1 MLNRIL
7 CSTFLLAFL
16 QLGCGTSS
24 LPGIPTCGD
33 FACNSSETCVTCPRD
48 CGACNAPHCGDA
60 ACNGT
65 EYCANCS
72 LDCGLCEPTACGD
85 GSCNEGESCST
96 CPNDC
101 GNCVACGDGTCAGN
115 ENCSTCPSDC
125 GGCST
130 CYEFDVTGTSYTTIS
145 YDPTVTGG
153 ALAWTA
159 WGRDNMDIYYF
170 PNDDSPLFPGETV
183 TVQLQEHG
191 NDSWNTCS
199 VCVVAHRYDEN
210 HNDRYY
216 LGQQGAVT
224 LTAATRVGADFRIEL
239 DNISLVEIS
248 DAGAPISGGECASA
262 EVFIQGEAETWGC
275 SYFPNSVQGYVEDG
289 DSVCTLSFD
298 ADEADQVAYQL
309 VTCECDELC
318 EVVAT
323 EMCAPDEECTYGE
336 PAAAYCQ

>member
-1 MLNRIL
+1 
-7 CSTFLLAFL
+7 
-16 QLGCGTSS
+16 
-24 LPGIPTCGD
+24 
-33 FACNSSETCVTCPRD
+33 
-48 CGACNAPHCGDA
+48 
-60 ACNGT
+60 
-65 EYCANCS
+65 
-72 LDCGLCEPTACGD
+72 
-85 GSCNEGESCST
+85 
-96 CPNDC
+96 
-101 GNCVACGDGTCAGN
+101 
-115 ENCSTCPSDC
+115 
-125 GGCST
+125 
-130 CYEFDVTGTSYTTIS
+130 
-145 YDPTVTGG
+145 
-153 ALAWTA
+153 
-159 WGRDNMDIYYF
+159 MDIYYF
-170 PNDDSPLFPGETV
+170 PNNDSPLFPGETV

-216 LGQQGAVT
+216 LGQQGTVT
-224 LTAATRVGADFRIEL
+224 LTAATWVGADFRVEL

-336 PAAAYCQ
+336 PAAGYCQ